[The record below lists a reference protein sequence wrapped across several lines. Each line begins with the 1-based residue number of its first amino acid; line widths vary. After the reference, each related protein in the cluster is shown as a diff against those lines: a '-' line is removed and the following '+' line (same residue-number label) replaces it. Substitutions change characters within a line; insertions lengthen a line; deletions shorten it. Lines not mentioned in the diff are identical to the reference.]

1 MVDEL
6 LSESSILSRVSVSAI
21 FESNLPFI
29 SDQCDEIIKHEE
41 AVWTRLLRY
50 WCTLGREECKMSSS
64 EIQKKQGKL
73 AEIDIIVALEKW

>member
-41 AVWTRLLRY
+41 AV
-50 WCTLGREECKMSSS
+50 
-64 EIQKKQGKL
+64 
-73 AEIDIIVALEKW
+73 